1 MNVSGTMWFMVQTGW
16 TAQRWTAVFIEQA
29 EMFRKAV
36 VEADPAAQVPTRP
49 GWTVQDLVIHLG
61 RFLETSTPYLRTG
74 SRTALRP
81 PPPQAGLSPLEYL
94 DLQITAAAEILTAVP
109 GNRPVWTFSPAAP
122 DLAWVWHRRIAHET
136 VLRRFDAQTVVRG
149 VVATDADLCA
159 DGIDEVLT
167 TIVAAQLDGDVP
179 NPVSGTATV
188 RPTDVPESW
197 LISLTEGEAP
207 EVRAAAPGE
216 EGDAQVTGEAELV
229 YFWLWNRMNLKE
241 MSGDR
246 RVLDV
251 LQVGRGH

>member
-1 MNVSGTMWFMVQTGW
+1 MSLMVQTGW

-36 VEADPAAQVPTRP
+36 TEADPTAEVPTRP
-49 GWTVQDLVIHLG
+49 GWTVQDLVVHLA
-61 RFLETSTPYLRTG
+61 RFLETSTAYLSTG
-74 SRTALRP
+74 SRTAMRP
-81 PPPQAGLSPLEYL
+81 PPPPAGLAPLEYL
-94 DLQITAAAEILTAVP
+94 DLQLTAAGEILTAVP
-109 GNRPVWTFSPAAP
+109 GNRPVWTFSAAAP

-136 VLRRFDAQTVVRG
+136 VLRRFDAQTVVRQ
-149 VVATDADLCA
+149 VVATDADLSA

-167 TIVAAQLDGDVP
+167 TIVAAKLDGDVP
-179 NPVSGTATV
+179 NTVSGSAVV

-197 LISLTEGEAP
+197 LISLAADEVP

-229 YFWLWNRMNLKE
+229 YFWLWNRMNFKE
-241 MSGDR
+241 MTGDR

>member
-1 MNVSGTMWFMVQTGW
+1 MTLMLQTGW

-36 VEADPAAQVPTRP
+36 ADADPTADVPTRP
-49 GWTVQDLVIHLG
+49 GWTVQDLVVHLA
-61 RFLETSTPYLRTG
+61 RFLETSTAYLRTG
-74 SRTALRP
+74 SRNPMRP
-81 PPPQAGLSPLEYL
+81 PAPRGGLSPLEYL
-94 DLQITAAAEILTAVP
+94 DLQLAEAGEVLAAVP

-136 VLRRFDAQTVVRG
+136 VLRRFDAQAVVRQ
-149 VVATDADLCA
+149 VVATDADLCV

-167 TIVAAQLDGDVP
+167 TIVAAKLDGDSP
-179 NPVSGTATV
+179 DEVSGTAVV

-197 LISLTEGEAP
+197 LIALTEGEVP
-207 EVRAAAPGE
+207 QTRAAAPGE
-216 EGDAQVTGEAELV
+216 EGDAQVTGDAELV

-241 MSGDR
+241 MTGDR

>member
-1 MNVSGTMWFMVQTGW
+1 MTRMVQTGW

-36 VEADPAAQVPTRP
+36 ADADPAAEVPTRP
-49 GWTVQDLVIHLG
+49 GWTVQDLVVHLA
-61 RFLETSTPYLRTG
+61 RFLETSTAYLRTG
-74 SRTALRP
+74 SRNPMKP
-81 PPPQAGLSPLEYL
+81 PAPRGGLSPLDYL
-94 DLQITAAAEILTAVP
+94 DLQLAEAGEVLAAVS

-136 VLRRFDAQTVVRG
+136 VLRRFDAQTVVRQ
-149 VVATDADLCA
+149 VVATDTDLCV

-167 TIVAAQLDGDVP
+167 TIVAAKLDGDSP
-179 NPVSGTATV
+179 SEVSGTAVV

-197 LISLTEGEAP
+197 LISLTAGEVP
-207 EVRAAAPGE
+207 QTRAAAPGE
-216 EGDAQVTGEAELV
+216 EGDAQVIGDAELV

-241 MSGDR
+241 MTGDQ

-251 LQVGRGH
+251 LKVGRGH

>member
-1 MNVSGTMWFMVQTGW
+1 MSAMVQTGW

-36 VEADPAAQVPTRP
+36 ADADPAAEVPTRP
-49 GWTVQDLVIHLG
+49 GWTVQDLVVHLA
-61 RFLETSTPYLRTG
+61 RFLETSTAYLRTG
-74 SRTALRP
+74 SRNPMSP
-81 PPPQAGLSPLEYL
+81 PSPPVGLSPLEYL
-94 DLQITAAAEILTAVP
+94 DLQLTAAGEILTAVP

-136 VLRRFDAQTVVRG
+136 VLRRFDAQATVRQI
-149 VVATDADLCA
+149 VATESDLCV

-167 TIVAAQLDGDVP
+167 TIVAAKLDGDVP
-179 NPVSGTATV
+179 TMATGTAVV

-197 LISLTEGEAP
+197 LISLVEGEVP

-229 YFWLWNRMNLKE
+229 YFWLWNRMNLTE
-241 MSGDR
+241 MTGDQ

-251 LQVGRGH
+251 LRVGRGH

>member
-1 MNVSGTMWFMVQTGW
+1 MVQTGW

-29 EMFRKAV
+29 ELFRKAV
-36 VEADPAAQVPTRP
+36 ADADPSAPVPTRP

-61 RFLETSTPYLRTG
+61 RFLETSTEYLRTG
-74 SRTALRP
+74 SRTAMQP
-81 PPPQAGLSPLEYL
+81 PPPQAGLTPLQYL
-94 DLQITAAAEILTAVP
+94 DLQITAAAEILSAVP
-109 GNRPVWTFSPAAP
+109 GNRAVWTFSPAAP

-136 VLRRFDAQTVVRG
+136 VLRRFDAQTVVRQ
-149 VVATDADLCA
+149 VVATDPDLCA

-179 NPVSGTATV
+179 SDVTGTAVV

-197 LISLTEGEAP
+197 VISLVPGEVP
-207 EVRAAAPGE
+207 VIRAAAPGE
-216 EGDAQVTGEAELV
+216 DGDAQVTGEAEVV
-229 YFWLWNRMNLKE
+229 YFWLWNRMNFKE
-241 MSGDR
+241 MTGDR

>member
-1 MNVSGTMWFMVQTGW
+1 MVQTGW
-16 TAQRWTAVFIEQA
+16 TAQRWTAVFIEQV

-36 VEADPAAQVPTRP
+36 AGADPAADVPTRP
-49 GWTVQDLVIHLG
+49 GWTVQDLVVHLA
-61 RFLETSTPYLRTG
+61 RFLQTSTAYLSTG
-74 SRTALRP
+74 SRAAMP
-81 PPPQAGLSPLEYL
+81 PPPPPAGLSPLEYL
-94 DLQITAAAEILTAVP
+94 DLQVTEAAEVLAAVP

-136 VLRRFDAQTVVRG
+136 VLRRFDAQTVVRQ
-149 VVATDADLCA
+149 VVATDADLCV

-167 TIVAAQLDGDVP
+167 TIVAAKLDGDVP
-179 NPVSGTATV
+179 TMTPGTAVV

-197 LISLTEGEAP
+197 LISLASDEAP
-207 EVRAAAPGE
+207 EIRAAAPGE

-241 MSGDR
+241 MTGDQ

>member
-1 MNVSGTMWFMVQTGW
+1 VWTVSGTMSLMVQTGW

-36 VEADPAAQVPTRP
+36 ADADPAAEVPTRP
-49 GWTVQDLVIHLG
+49 GWTVQDLVIHLA
-61 RFLETSTPYLRTG
+61 RFLETSTAYLRTG
-74 SRTALRP
+74 SRTAMRP
-81 PPPQAGLSPLEYL
+81 PPPPAGLSPLEYL
-94 DLQITAAAEILTAVP
+94 DLQLTAAGEILTAVP

-136 VLRRFDAQTVVRG
+136 VLRRFDAQTVVRQ
-149 VVATDADLCA
+149 VVATDADLSA

-167 TIVAAQLDGDVP
+167 TIVAAKLDGDVP
-179 NPVSGTATV
+179 NMVSGE
-188 RPTDVPESW
+188 VPE
-197 LISLTEGEAP
+197 I
-207 EVRAAAPGE
+207 RAAAPGE

-241 MSGDR
+241 MTGDQ
-246 RVLDV
+246 RVLGV

>member
-1 MNVSGTMWFMVQTGW
+1 MSLMVQTGW

-36 VEADPAAQVPTRP
+36 ADADPAAEVPTRP
-49 GWTVQDLVIHLG
+49 GWTVQDLVVHLA
-61 RFLETSTPYLRTG
+61 RFLETSTAYLRTG
-74 SRTALRP
+74 SRNPMRP
-81 PPPQAGLSPLEYL
+81 PSPRGGLSPLEYL
-94 DLQITAAAEILTAVP
+94 DLQVAEAGEVLAAVP

-122 DLAWVWHRRIAHET
+122 DLARVWHRRIAHET
-136 VLRRFDAQTVVRG
+136 VLRRFDAQTVVRQ
-149 VVATDADLCA
+149 VVATDPDLCV

-167 TIVAAQLDGDVP
+167 TIVAAKLDGDSP
-179 NPVSGTATV
+179 SEVSGTAVV

-197 LISLTEGEAP
+197 LISLAVD
-207 EVRAAAPGE
+207 EVPQTRAAAPGE
-216 EGDAQVTGEAELV
+216 EGDAQVTGDAELV

-241 MSGDR
+241 MAGDR

>member
-1 MNVSGTMWFMVQTGW
+1 MAQTGW

-36 VEADPAAQVPTRP
+36 ADADPTAEVPTRP
-49 GWTVQDLVIHLG
+49 GWTVQDLVIHLA
-61 RFLETSTPYLRTG
+61 RFLETSTAYLRTG
-74 SRTALRP
+74 SRAPLQP
-81 PPPQAGLSPLEYL
+81 PSAPTGLSPLEYL
-94 DLQITAAAEILTAVP
+94 DLQLTAANEILTAVP
-109 GNRPVWTFSPAAP
+109 GNRPVWTFSPSAP

-136 VLRRFDAQTVVRG
+136 VLRRFDAQATVRQL
-149 VVATDADLCA
+149 VATDADLA
-159 DGIDEVLT
+159 VDGIDEVLT
-167 TIVAAQLDGDVP
+167 TIVAAKVAGDVP
-179 NPVSGTATV
+179 SDASGSAVV

-197 LISLTEGEAP
+197 LISLAAGEVP

-216 EGDAQVTGEAELV
+216 EGDAQVAGDAELV

-241 MSGDR
+241 MTGDR

>member
-1 MNVSGTMWFMVQTGW
+1 MVQTGW

-36 VEADPAAQVPTRP
+36 ADVDPATPVPTRP

-61 RFLETSTPYLRTG
+61 RFLETSTAYLRTG
-74 SRTALRP
+74 SRTAMRP
-81 PPPQAGLSPLEYL
+81 APPQAGLSPLEYL
-94 DLQITAAAEILTAVP
+94 DLQLTTAAEILTAVP

-136 VLRRFDAQTVVRG
+136 VLRRFDAQTVVRE
-149 VVATDADLCA
+149 VVATDADLCV

-167 TIVAAQLDGDVP
+167 TIVAAKLDGDVP
-179 NPVSGTATV
+179 NMVAATATV

-197 LISLTEGEAP
+197 LISLAP
-207 EVRAAAPGE
+207 EEVPEIRAAAPGE
-216 EGDAQVTGEAELV
+216 EGDAQVTGEAEVV
-229 YFWLWNRMNLKE
+229 YFWLWNRMNFKE
-241 MSGDR
+241 MTGDR

>member
-1 MNVSGTMWFMVQTGW
+1 MSLMVQTGW

-36 VEADPAAQVPTRP
+36 ADVDPTAEVSTRP
-49 GWTVQDLVIHLG
+49 GWTVQDLVVHLA
-61 RFLETSTPYLRTG
+61 RFLETSTAYLRTG
-74 SRTALRP
+74 SRNPMRP
-81 PPPQAGLSPLEYL
+81 PALPTGLSPLEYL
-94 DLQITAAAEILTAVP
+94 DLQLVEAGEVLAAVP

-136 VLRRFDAQTVVRG
+136 VLRRFDAQTVVRQ
-149 VVATDADLCA
+149 VVATDTDLCV

-167 TIVAAQLDGDVP
+167 TIVAAKLDGDAP
-179 NPVSGTATV
+179 STVSGTAVV

-197 LISLTEGEAP
+197 SISLAAGEVP
-207 EVRAAAPGE
+207 EIRAAAPGE
-216 EGDAQVTGEAELV
+216 EGDARVTGEAELV

-241 MSGDR
+241 MTGDR

>member
-1 MNVSGTMWFMVQTGW
+1 MTRMVQTGW

-36 VEADPAAQVPTRP
+36 ADADPTAEVPTRP
-49 GWTVQDLVIHLG
+49 GWTVQDLVVHLA
-61 RFLETSTPYLRTG
+61 RFLETSTAYLRTG
-74 SRTALRP
+74 SRNPMKP
-81 PPPQAGLSPLEYL
+81 PAPRGGLSPLDYL
-94 DLQITAAAEILTAVP
+94 DLQLAEAGEVLAAVS

-136 VLRRFDAQTVVRG
+136 VLRRFDAQTVVRQ
-149 VVATDADLCA
+149 VVATDSDLCV

-167 TIVAAQLDGDVP
+167 TIVAAKLDGDSP
-179 NPVSGTATV
+179 SEVSGTAVV

-197 LISLTEGEAP
+197 LISLTAGEVP
-207 EVRAAAPGE
+207 QTRAAAPGE
-216 EGDAQVTGEAELV
+216 EGDAQIVGDAELV

-241 MSGDR
+241 MTGDQ

-251 LQVGRGH
+251 VKVGRGH